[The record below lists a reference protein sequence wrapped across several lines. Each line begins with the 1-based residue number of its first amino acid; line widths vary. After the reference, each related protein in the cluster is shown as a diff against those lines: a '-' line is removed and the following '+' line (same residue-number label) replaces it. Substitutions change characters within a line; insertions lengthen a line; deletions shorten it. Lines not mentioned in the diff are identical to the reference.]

1 MVVGL
6 EPFVAAQGGMTRL
19 TADLAWNPATATIAT
34 ATTVAAM
41 ATISVTAHGCATTT
55 STMEH
60 NIGAQL
66 QVLLMFLLRLHL
78 SLGSEELREEV
89 VEGLRLGLG
98 HKRLDEWVELKIKTG
113 KNIADHLIVI
123 QTLRGHRHL
132 VGEVHH
138 ASRLPFA
145 RACKLGME
153 VNDARSRLGS
163 LEMKWVYF

>member
-6 EPFVAAQGGMTRL
+6 EPFVAAQGGMTHL
-19 TADLAWNPATATIAT
+19 AADLAWNLATATIAT
-34 ATTVAAM
+34 ATMVAAM
-41 ATISVTAHGCATTT
+41 ATISATAHGCTTTT

-60 NIGAQL
+60 SIGAQL

-123 QTLRGHRHL
+123 QTLHGHRHL

>member
-19 TADLAWNPATATIAT
+19 AADLAWNPATTTIVT
-34 ATTVAAM
+34 ATTVVAM
-41 ATISVTAHGCATTT
+41 ATISVTVHGCATTM

-89 VEGLRLGLG
+89 VEGRGSVLDTNASTNGLNS
-98 HKRLDEWVELKIKTG
+98 K
-113 KNIADHLIVI
+113 
-123 QTLRGHRHL
+123 
-132 VGEVHH
+132 
-138 ASRLPFA
+138 SRPA
-145 RACKLGME
+145 RI
-153 VNDARSRLGS
+153 
-163 LEMKWVYF
+163 